1 MTGEGL
7 VRDGMKVT
15 AFIASDETHPFE
27 VVSSL
32 ATQMGSGLQVVGPLQ
47 RARYLE
53 AMGHLNI

>member
-1 MTGEGL
+1 
-7 VRDGMKVT
+7 MKVT